1 MVTLKDFRP
10 LVPNFTL
17 PNIRLLLVVVRPAMP
32 VPVSATCC
40 GLVVALSVRVR
51 VALCA
56 PIVLGVKATPIVQ
69 FVLGATVMGITP
81 QVPVPL
87 KAYSESDGVAL
98 EIASAFVAPVFV
110 TVTVFVTVWPTAT
123 LPNASEAVTDTVVV
137 GVAVAVGEA
146 VAVGVAVAVDVAV

>member
-1 MVTLKDFRP
+1 MLNDFTP

-51 VALCA
+51 VSLCA
-56 PIVLGVKATPIVQ
+56 PPVFGVKATPIVQ
-69 FVLGATVMGITP
+69 FVLGATVMGIAQ
-81 QVPVPL
+81 QVPVPV

-98 EIASAFVAPVFV
+98 ETTRGLVAPVLE
-110 TVTVFVTVWPTAT
+110 TVTDFV
-123 LPNASEAVTDTVVV
+123 
-137 GVAVAVGEA
+137 
-146 VAVGVAVAVDVAV
+146 